1 MHNNVYTKNY
11 IQMINKNIKTVP
23 KAKMPST
30 KNLLDITPHDV
41 DLIDNAEL
49 LVTLNISMRT
59 AQRWRA
65 DGIMP
70 YIRVG
75 RKIYYK
81 RGDVNKLINSNYLK
95 NPKK

>member
-1 MHNNVYTKNY
+1 M
-11 IQMINKNIKTVP
+11 MNKNIKTVQ
-23 KAKMPST
+23 KSSMPST
-30 KNLLDITPHDV
+30 KNLLDITPHNV

-81 RGDVNKLINSNYLK
+81 RGDVNKLMNSNYLK